1 MKGRGMHDAARQAM
15 LLPFTQRR
23 RTMKCVC
30 LGYYDRGKHEAMT
43 EAEQHAMFDDAVNT
57 TTIFAPMGML
67 LGSSASTSG
76 NRPDFVLEERQSR
89 NDGWSLCR
97 N

>member
-1 MKGRGMHDAARQAM
+1 MHDAARQAM

-67 LGSSASTSG
+67 LLKQ
-76 NRPDFVLEERQSR
+76 RF
-89 NDGWSLCR
+89 SLGKPP
-97 N
+97 